1 MDHQSL
7 HLHFG
12 EYEIDLEAFELRR
25 GGQPC
30 TVEPQVLELLA
41 YLVRNAGRLVTKSD
55 LIEHVWDGRIVSDST
70 LASRVKSARRA
81 IGDDGEQQ
89 RLIKTV
95 HSRGVRFVGEV
106 RVEVGASEA
115 VAAPALAGMPADPPS
130 QAGRRSGRA
139 LDIDLVSTGALPSIA
154 VLPFANVCGDP
165 EISYLVDGLTDDII
179 TDLSRFRQL
188 RVIARDSCFRHRDAD
203 LRAAALALG
212 ADYVVTGSVRRQ
224 GTRLRLSAQLTAADS
239 RNELWAERFDR
250 STEDV
255 LAATDE
261 LVRTVVGTLAGRVR
275 AALAK
280 RKPPANFAAYDY
292 VLRAHA
298 ALAKI
303 GDLGEEAAARRLFEQ
318 ALACDPNYAR
328 AHAGLAIVLLR
339 DWFRGKD
346 QDALER
352 AHSHARRAVEI
363 DSDDNECQETLGW
376 ILLHRREFDL
386 SERHYRRAVELNPSS
401 PDELA
406 AMGSACAYFGR
417 PEEGIGWFELTRK
430 VDPFFDPGWYWNL
443 LGATYFCARRYE
455 DALAAIARNATPPL
469 WVRAY
474 GAAAQA
480 LAGRIDAARA
490 LAAGIAADAPD
501 FSAAE
506 LLRKEPYKLDADR
519 EHLATGLRLA
529 GLLPADGAA
538 PVQDA
543 TLAQVA
549 ARIPAAPPTRS
560 TEAHQYYLMGH
571 SFLIAGGWGK
581 RALEVARQMFVKAI
595 EADPEFALAYAA
607 LATCDCKRLLMEVE
621 SVSFQSIAAYSA
633 RALALQPGL
642 CEAYAAKGMAHYA
655 AGECAEADAAF
666 EQAIA
671 RGPHCFEAHFF
682 YGRHCL
688 AERRHAQAAQ
698 LLERAAALNQN
709 DYGALGLLDDCYRQL
724 GRENDARDAARRCV
738 ERVRTE
744 VTAHPDNANA
754 LAFGAIMAAEL
765 GDDVTAL
772 DWAGRAIAI
781 DPADLVVNYNVACT
795 YATLGELERASAR
808 IRHAIPDDPV
818 CRRAFMRWMKMDI
831 SLDPLRPLPDFQR
844 LMLDLADEFPDDQP
858 KAIPLLQTA

>member
-1 MDHQSL
+1 MANPQSL

-12 EYEIDLEAFELRR
+12 EYEIDLAAFELRR

-30 TVEPQVLELLA
+30 AVEPQVLELLA
-41 YLVRNAGRLVTKSD
+41 YLVRNAGRLVTKAD

-106 RVEVGASEA
+106 RVEVGLA
-115 VAAPALAGMPADPPS
+115 AAPPTNVGPPADAAARGQGPAP
-130 QAGRRSGRA
+130 ARSRIDIGV
-139 LDIDLVSTGALPSIA
+139 LDDLPSIA

-165 EISYLVDGLTDDII
+165 ELSYLVDGLSEDII

-188 RVIARDSCFRHRDAD
+188 RVIARDSCFRHRDAGVD
-203 LRAAALALG
+203 LRATAQTLG

-255 LAATDE
+255 FAATDE
-261 LVRTVVGTLAGRVR
+261 LVRTIVGTLAGRVR

-280 RKPPANFAAYDY
+280 RKPPANFAAYDC
-292 VLRAHA
+292 VLRAQA
-298 ALAKI
+298 ALTKV
-303 GDLGEEAAARRLFEQ
+303 GDLTEEAEAQQLFEQ
-318 ALACDPNYAR
+318 ALSLDPCYPR
-328 AHAGLAIVLLR
+328 AHAGLAMVLLR
-339 DWFRGKD
+339 HWFRGH
-346 QDALER
+346 QDAAIDRALTHAER
-352 AHSHARRAVEI
+352 AVAI

-376 ILLHRREFDL
+376 ILLHRRAFDL
-386 SERHYRRAVELNPSS
+386 SERHYRRAVELNPNS

-406 AMGSACAYFGR
+406 AMGSACSYFGR
-417 PEEGIGWFELTRK
+417 PEEGIGWLELAKK
-430 VDPFFDPGWYWNL
+430 VDPFFDPSWYWNL
-443 LGATYFCARRYE
+443 LGVTYFNARRYE
-455 DALAAIARNATPPL
+455 DALGAIARNASPPL

-480 LAGRIDAARA
+480 LAGRVEAARA
-490 LAAGIAADAPD
+490 IAARIAADAPD
-501 FSAAE
+501 FSVAD
-506 LLRKEPYKLDADR
+506 LVRKEPYKLAADL
-519 EHLATGLRLA
+519 EHLAVGLRLA
-529 GLLPADGAA
+529 GLMPASEDA
-538 PVQDA
+538 PEQA
-543 TLAQVA
+543 A
-549 ARIPAAPPTRS
+549 ARVPQAPLTTS
-560 TEAHQYYLMGH
+560 TEAHQFYLMGR
-571 SFLIAGGWGK
+571 SFLISGGWGK

-595 EADPEFALAYAA
+595 EADPNFAHAYAA

-621 SVSFQSIAAYSA
+621 SVSFQSIAAYSE

-655 AGECAEADAAF
+655 AGECAEADATF
-666 EQAIA
+666 ELALATGQ
-671 RGPHCFEAHFF
+671 PCFEAHFF

-688 AERRHAQAAQ
+688 AERRHEQAAR
-698 LLERAAALNQN
+698 LLERAAELNQN
-709 DYGALGLLDDCYRQL
+709 DYGAYGLLDDCYRHL
-724 GRENDARDAARRCV
+724 GRDDEAREAARRCV
-738 ERVRTE
+738 ERVTAE

-765 GDDVTAL
+765 GSDITAL

-781 DPADLVVNYNVACT
+781 DPHDLVVNYNVACT
-795 YATLGELERASAR
+795 YAALGELERAVSR
-808 IRHAIPDDPV
+808 IRHAIPDDPM
-818 CRRAFMRWMKMDI
+818 CRRAFTRWMKMDI
-831 SLDPLRPLPDFQR
+831 SLDPLRPLPEFQH
-844 LMLDLADEFPDDQP
+844 LMFSLEHEFPDEQP
-858 KAIPLLQTA
+858 KAIPLLQSA